1 MRDILETEL
10 PPLPADDRPDSRTNE
25 RSSAFDY
32 SRGGSASYAEF
43 SEYGTLH
50 LRDRRAATRR
60 AHPDDVDEEERFLP
74 TQAAI
79 ASTPRRG
86 GDSHSLGIVS
96 PNREIPRLS
105 NHPSTPVHMGGFDL
119 YERGVD
125 AVHSATAAWR
135 RSPSPM
141 RARSPYSPAFAAN
154 LRAAS
159 APPSRSSG
167 GRLRTSPS
175 SSIPVSLGFRA
186 RDDAEAAY
194 VARIRGAR
202 SNPRFRGGGGGSDS
216 TNRSCLLYTSPS
228 PRD

>member
-10 PPLPADDRPDSRTNE
+10 PPMPADDRPDSRTNE

-105 NHPSTPVHMGGFDL
+105 LIH
-119 YERGVD
+119 
-125 AVHSATAAWR
+125 
-135 RSPSPM
+135 
-141 RARSPYSPAFAAN
+141 
-154 LRAAS
+154 
-159 APPSRSSG
+159 
-167 GRLRTSPS
+167 
-175 SSIPVSLGFRA
+175 I
-186 RDDAEAAY
+186 
-194 VARIRGAR
+194 
-202 SNPRFRGGGGGSDS
+202 
-216 TNRSCLLYTSPS
+216 
-228 PRD
+228 

>member
-43 SEYGTLH
+43 SDGTLH

-105 NHPSTPVHMGGFDL
+105 NLPTH
-119 YERGVD
+119 
-125 AVHSATAAWR
+125 
-135 RSPSPM
+135 
-141 RARSPYSPAFAAN
+141 
-154 LRAAS
+154 
-159 APPSRSSG
+159 G
-167 GRLRTSPS
+167 GR
-175 SSIPVSLGFRA
+175 
-186 RDDAEAAY
+186 
-194 VARIRGAR
+194 
-202 SNPRFRGGGGGSDS
+202 
-216 TNRSCLLYTSPS
+216 
-228 PRD
+228 